1 MMSCI
6 KLNQIITTHIK
17 IKKLFQKK
25 KKGTIWRKYY
35 IHPLCGSTNL
45 KKFANSQNFQFGI
58 VQGGDPA

>member
-35 IHPLCGSTNL
+35 IHPLCGSTN
-45 KKFANSQNFQFGI
+45 
-58 VQGGDPA
+58 